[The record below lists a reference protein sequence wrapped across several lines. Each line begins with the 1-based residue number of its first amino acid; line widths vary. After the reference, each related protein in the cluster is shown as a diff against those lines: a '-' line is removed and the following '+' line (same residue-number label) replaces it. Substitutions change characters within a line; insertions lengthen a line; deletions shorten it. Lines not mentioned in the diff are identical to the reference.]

1 LKTDYAAQVA
11 REEAQVAKEEAE
23 VAAREA
29 ASSLAAQEQG

>member
-11 REEAQVAKEEAE
+11 REEAQVA
-23 VAAREA
+23 AREA